1 MGKQFHDWKVLVDM
15 IFDKVAEFIDA
26 QNGWG
31 ADSNLWVDIESNSV
45 SLAEPD
51 QVLTGESIP
60 VIKLVGVNDS
70 GDLGPDGDLI
80 EDFAG
85 QWFDFRTGD

>member
-15 IFDKVAEFIDA
+15 IFDKVSEFIDA

-31 ADSNLWVDIESNSV
+31 PETNLWIDIESNSV

-51 QVLTGESIP
+51 QVLTGENVP

-70 GDLGPDGDLI
+70 GDLEPDGDLI
-80 EDFAG
+80 EDYAS